1 MNEAQ
6 VEQMQLGDATQR
18 EVVLSTIAALE
29 AKVEAQN
36 IELAGLRSARTQG
49 ALEGPYQVMID
60 ELMRSLRMCVRAV
73 DEAQNGKIDASGKIA
88 FEVAKL
94 ILRRAGK

>member
-1 MNEAQ
+1 MEPMSINSVALD
-6 VEQMQLGDATQR
+6 VA
-18 EVVLSTIAALE
+18 LSTIADLE
-29 AKVEAQN
+29 AEIEMQN
-36 IELAGLRSARTQG
+36 VELAGLRSARTQG

-73 DEAQNGKIDASGKIA
+73 DEAPNGKIDASGMIA

-94 ILRRAGK
+94 ILKRAGK